1 MNQRIFAIVF
11 FSAATTCRALAAP
24 VTDDPADPSVMEVR
38 AREEDYARGVRNKD
52 IGLLNTVFAESFI
65 DTSETGKLINKQQY
79 FEELNADRSTI
90 ESLVTDQFKILVYRD
105 AAVASSRFVLKAKDE
120 NGKSIE
126 EIGRAT
132 DVWVKQNGKWICV
145 AAHSSPIKP
154 EK

>member
-11 FSAATTCRALAAP
+11 VSAATVSRALTVP
-24 VTDDPADPSVMEVR
+24 VTDDPADPVVVELR
-38 AREEDYARGVRNKD
+38 AREDDYTRGVRNKD

-79 FEELNADRSTI
+79 FEELKADRSTI
-90 ESLVTDQFKILVYRD
+90 ESLVTDQFKILVYGD
-105 AAVASSRFVLKAKDE
+105 AAVASSRFVLKGKDE
-120 NGKSIE
+120 NGKSVE

-132 DVWVKQNGKWICV
+132 DIWVKQNGKWMCV
-145 AAHSSPIKP
+145 AAHSSRIKP